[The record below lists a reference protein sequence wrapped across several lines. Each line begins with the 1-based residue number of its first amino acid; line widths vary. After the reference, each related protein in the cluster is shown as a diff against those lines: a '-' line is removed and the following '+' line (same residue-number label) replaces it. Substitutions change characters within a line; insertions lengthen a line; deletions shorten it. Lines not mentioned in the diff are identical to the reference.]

1 MSDAEGKERE
11 VGEQKLDLLIPLEV
25 YLAAGLHIGTY
36 IKNRLLKPFIYKVRP
51 DGLCVIDIGKI
62 DERIRVAAK
71 FIARYEP
78 SKVAAVSSRQY
89 GVPCVLKFCQL
100 TGARP
105 FTERFIP
112 GSFTNPSLPTYVE
125 PDVVIITDPRADEQA
140 LIEASQVGVPV
151 VALCDTDNEIKFVD
165 LIIPVNNKGR
175 KALALTYWLLTR
187 QVLRER
193 GTIPPDG
200 DLQVPL
206 EEFEAKV
213 EEGAESA

>member
-1 MSDAEGKERE
+1 MSTTGDRDVEERK
-11 VGEQKLDLLIPLEV
+11 VDLLIPLEV
-25 YLAAGLHIGTY
+25 YLAAGLHIGTH
-36 IKNRLLKPFIYKVRP
+36 IKNRFLKPFIYRVRP
-51 DGLCVIDIGKI
+51 DGLCVIDVGKI
-62 DERIRVAAK
+62 DERIRIAAK

-105 FTERFIP
+105 LVNRFIP
-112 GSFTNPSLPTYVE
+112 GSFTNPNLPTYVE
-125 PDVVIITDPRADEQA
+125 PDVVLITDPRADEQA
-140 LIEASQVGVPV
+140 LIEASQIGVPI
-151 VALCDTDNEIKFVD
+151 VAQCDTHNDVYFVD
-165 LIIPVNNKGR
+165 LMIRVNNKGR

-193 GTIPPDG
+193 GVIPPDA
-200 DLQVPL
+200 DLPTPL

-213 EEGAESA
+213 EGEVE